1 MCNYALKARILEGM
15 SKRHIEMWENTGFPA
30 DSINHSKKRQENG
43 KMPFTYMLQCADGS
57 FYTGWT
63 TDLEARLKVHN
74 EGKGARYT
82 RSRLP
87 VQLVYWET
95 QPGRSEAQRR
105 EAFIRK
111 LKRKQ
116 KEQLI
121 KSFIA
126 P

>member
-1 MCNYALKARILEGM
+1 
-15 SKRHIEMWENTGFPA
+15 
-30 DSINHSKKRQENG
+30 
-43 KMPFTYMLQCADGS
+43 MPFTYILQCADGS

-95 QPGRSEAQRR
+95 QPGRGEAQRR
-105 EAFIRK
+105 EASIRK

-121 KSFIA
+121 KSFNEA
-126 P
+126 

>member
-1 MCNYALKARILEGM
+1 MHKSKDFSRYVKKACRNVEKHRISPGVSIIRNKGRILE
-15 SKRHIEMWENTGFPA
+15 
-30 DSINHSKKRQENG
+30 

-121 KSFIA
+121 KSFNA

>member
-1 MCNYALKARILEGM
+1 M
-15 SKRHIEMWENTGFPA
+15 SKSHVEMWKTPDFHRIV
-30 DSINHSKKRQENG
+30 SIIRNKGGIIEQ
-43 KMPFTYMLQCADGS
+43 MPFTYMLQCADGS

-105 EAFIRK
+105 EALIRK

-121 KSFIA
+121 KSFNA